1 MSSWPPLPM
10 ADIDWSSPKDLFSH
24 QYNGHVQATYR
35 KSTGRWTLLQI
46 VQDPNIR
53 AHGLAAGLNYGQQA
67 FEGLGAFRQTG
78 TPGGISIF
86 RPVYNALRFQY
97 SARVLSLPEV
107 PTEMFIRAIRMA
119 VAVNATYVPP
129 VNSGWSMYCGPL
141 LLATSPTLMPGFPE
155 ECTFCVYVFL
165 TALGSQAD
173 SAPVKALILDD
184 FDRAA
189 TRGTGRAKIGT
200 NYAGVASWSRQA
212 SEAGFGITLHLDS
225 VRHENIDQFSTCG
238 FLGVSK
244 LHIDKVTNYTI
255 VVPDSPSAVVG
266 VTSDSI
272 LHIAKSWGW
281 NVVKRRIKYT
291 ELNNFSEVIGTGT
304 AVGLIQIR
312 SITRRW
318 SDDLPR
324 WSSILRP
331 AR

>member
-1 MSSWPPLPM
+1 
-10 ADIDWSSPKDLFSH
+10 
-24 QYNGHVQATYR
+24 
-35 KSTGRWTLLQI
+35 
-46 VQDPNIR
+46 
-53 AHGLAAGLNYGQQA
+53 
-67 FEGLGAFRQTG
+67 
-78 TPGGISIF
+78 
-86 RPVYNALRFQY
+86 
-97 SARVLSLPEV
+97 
-107 PTEMFIRAIRMA
+107 MFIRAIRMA

-129 VNSGWSMYCGPL
+129 VNSGWSMYCRPL

-155 ECTFCVYVFL
+155 ECIFCVYVFL

-189 TRGTGRAKIGT
+189 TRGTGRGKIGT
-200 NYAGVASWSRQA
+200 NYAGVTSWSRQA
-212 SEAGFGITLHLDS
+212 SEEGFGITLHLDS
-225 VRHENIDQFSTCG
+225 VRHEDVDQFSSCG

-244 LHIDKVTNYTI
+244 LHIDQVTKYTI

-281 NVVKRRIKYT
+281 NVVKLRIKYT

-318 SDDLPR
+318 SDDLVLYPETGL
-324 WSSILRP
+324 LRP
-331 AR
+331 TDILETFTYDSDADPNAGEVYKKLLAELKGIQSGKIADRFGWLMEVREGDQRVDTDEVD